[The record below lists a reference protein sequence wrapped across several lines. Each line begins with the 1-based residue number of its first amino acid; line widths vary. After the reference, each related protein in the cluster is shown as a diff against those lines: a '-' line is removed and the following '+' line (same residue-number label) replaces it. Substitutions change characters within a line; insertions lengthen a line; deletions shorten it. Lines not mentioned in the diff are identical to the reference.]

1 MSKLVIKVNK
11 TLHDSDRNRIEEQIR
26 NDLIAQGFVVIDN
39 NFEVYEIDEGVL
51 VKNDLR

>member
-11 TLHDSDRNRIEEQIR
+11 ILHDSDRERIGKQIV
-26 NDLIAQGFVVIDN
+26 NDLIANGFVLIDN